1 MKRIYKKLLV
11 FALIAVISLSSFA
24 FVSAEGNVNGS
35 IIYFEAPD
43 SWGDSENIFC
53 HISPYGGEAFA
64 NWHSEVTRCT
74 KVSDGVYA
82 YDISKVCT
90 IEKGKYYSVIFSD
103 DNNNSTF
110 DVILSSK
117 CIGDTLY
124 CDGNVVEDPT
134 SSHWNTAYWRNTFP
148 IMTGDTNLDGKVTV
162 QDATKIQKIIAL
174 IDFAPEHWLF
184 MFDTN
189 DDTRLNIKDA
199 TEIQKWIAKFPANDK
214 IGVFDEEPSEPA
226 TSSEPASTS
235 SVDSVPTQAVTTSG
249 ILIDPT
255 ESIVAST
262 TASSDVPEETTS
274 ATEPSTATDPA
285 EDTEP
290 EETIPTATAENTE
303 PTWAEYDPYQK
314 EVIEIFKEQG
324 FNAYEAGMF
333 YTVIYDYYKNST
345 ADEASSDESTPDYA
359 LIWTCIGSLP
369 DESWEYIIGDY
380 VLSCPGRCYPYSPGY
395 YIYIPSTNTL
405 MTIEEAYHSNLE
417 GLETVFEESGVFRPI
432 DVDFKIIDEQRVSWY
447 GSEETELFLLRH
459 NSHEENVTSKFERGK
474 APAINLP
481 HDEKGFY
488 GDKIYLVSLNYL
500 GGGNSTQTIDNI
512 TVINGTLT
520 VYRTINSPEIQT
532 PDNNFQY
539 VLIELDSKLS
549 ESIGELKDVTLKNI
563 ITSEG

>member
-1 MKRIYKKLLV
+1 MKRIFKNLLAFTLAVLISLGSFV
-11 FALIAVISLSSFA
+11 FA
-24 FVSAEGNVNGS
+24 SAEENVSGS
-35 IIYFEAPD
+35 VIYFEAPD
-43 SWGDSENIFC
+43 FWDEFENIYC
-53 HISPYGGEAFA
+53 HISPYGGDAFA
-64 NWHSEVTRCT
+64 NWHSEKT
-74 KVSDGVYA
+74 KCSKAGDNLYA
-82 YDISKVCT
+82 YDIGKVCNL
-90 IEKGKYYSVIFSD
+90 EKGKYYSVIFSS
-103 DNNNSTF
+103 DNNDMTF
-110 DVILSSK
+110 DVILSTK

-124 CDGNVVEDPT
+124 CDGGVVEEPT
-134 SSHWNTAYWRNTFP
+134 SSHWNTAYWKKTFP

-162 QDATKIQKIIAL
+162 QDATKIQKVIAF
-174 IDFAPEHWLF
+174 IDFMPQHWLF
-184 MFDTN
+184 MLDTN
-189 DDTRLNIKDA
+189 ADTKVNIKDA
-199 TEIQKWIAKFPANDK
+199 TEIQKWVAKLPSNDK

-255 ESIVAST
+255 ESIPAST
-262 TASSDVPEETTS
+262 VASSDEPEETTS

-285 EDTEP
+285 ETEP
-290 EETIPTATAENTE
+290 KETIPTATAENTE

-333 YTVIYDYYKNST
+333 YTVIYDYYENAT

-359 LIWTCIGSLP
+359 LIWTSVGSIA

-380 VLSCPGRCYPYSPGY
+380 VLSCPGRCHPYSPGY

-405 MTIEEAYHSNLE
+405 MTIEEAYHSKLK

-447 GSEETELFLLRH
+447 GSEETELFLLSH
-459 NSHEENVTSKFERGK
+459 TSHEENVTSKFERGK

-488 GDKIYLVSLNYL
+488 GDKIYLASLNYL
-500 GGGNSTQTIDNI
+500 GGGNSTQTIDKI
-512 TVINGTLT
+512 TVVDGTLT

-539 VLIELDSKLS
+539 VLIELDASLS
-549 ESIGELKDVTLKNI
+549 ESISELKDVTIKNI
-563 ITSEG
+563 IPSEG